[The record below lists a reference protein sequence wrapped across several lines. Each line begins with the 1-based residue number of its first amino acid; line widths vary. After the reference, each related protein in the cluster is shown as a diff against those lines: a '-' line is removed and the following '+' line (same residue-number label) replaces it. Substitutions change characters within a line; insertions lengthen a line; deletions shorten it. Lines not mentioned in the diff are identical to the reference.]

1 MSRIKNEILSKQLTA
16 MFIWQCPHLQ
26 DCREN
31 PVDKNF
37 VTLLDGIFPSVF
49 RSTSPYL
56 RKWDIFSPWSKM
68 KILQNCV
75 IITYLR
81 TFLAYM
87 T

>member
-16 MFIWQCPHLQ
+16 MSFWQCPHLQ

-49 RSTSPYL
+49 R
-56 RKWDIFSPWSKM
+56 
-68 KILQNCV
+68 
-75 IITYLR
+75 
-81 TFLAYM
+81 
-87 T
+87 